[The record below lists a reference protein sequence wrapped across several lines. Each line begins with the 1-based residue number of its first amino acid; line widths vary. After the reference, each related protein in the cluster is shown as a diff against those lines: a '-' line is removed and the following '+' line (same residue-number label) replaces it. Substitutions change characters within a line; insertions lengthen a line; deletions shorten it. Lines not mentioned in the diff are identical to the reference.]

1 MNGSSKI
8 LVANK
13 QLPVVI
19 LDCVKLRN
27 LIETTVV
34 LIRLPVG
41 LEEIK
46 VSISYFRQE
55 KLYVIWDY
63 LGHVHMEH
71 ISFIGDRAVL
81 RSPLLSCLKMNHL
94 GISSDQLALILDH
107 LSLGFIHNRL
117 SEECSA
123 VLSVLAQLSGYGG
136 NEEWRM

>member
-13 QLPVVI
+13 QLPVVVF
-19 LDCVKLRN
+19 DYVKLRK
-27 LIETTVV
+27 LIETTIV

-55 KLYVIWDY
+55 RLYVIWDY
-63 LGHVHMEH
+63 LGHAHMEH

-81 RSPLLSCLKMNHL
+81 RSPLLSFLKMNHL
-94 GISSDQLALILDH
+94 GISSDQLTLIIDH
-107 LSLGFIHNRL
+107 LS
-117 SEECSA
+117 EEYNV

-136 NEEWRM
+136 NEEWRV